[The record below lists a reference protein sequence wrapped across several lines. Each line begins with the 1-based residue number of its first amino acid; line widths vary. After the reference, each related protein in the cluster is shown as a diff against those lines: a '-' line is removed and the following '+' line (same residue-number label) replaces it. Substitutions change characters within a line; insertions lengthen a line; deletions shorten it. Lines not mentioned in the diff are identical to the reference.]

1 MKSLCALCC
10 AILPFVATPAFAQDT
25 GLKRVAFTEAPADDM
40 QYSLMGEFVG
50 PIKKGDGY
58 EPLGIQLRPVGD
70 TKIEAI
76 QYEGGLPGQSSY
88 TGNSTQLIG
97 HRSGDLVVLSG
108 GPWAIFVEKDKCL
121 IIDREGNKVGQLDRI
136 QRSSPSMGAKPP
148 EGATVLFDGTNTDQ
162 FTGGRMT
169 GDGLLMEGADVIPMF
184 RDFNLHV
191 EFRLPY
197 MPNSLDQKRG
207 NSGCYLQSRYEVQV
221 LDSFATPPV
230 FNGCSALYRQ
240 KAPDLNMCYPPLQ
253 WQTYDIK
260 FTAARWAADGT
271 KLRNARITVWQN
283 GVKTHD
289 DVEVKAKTGAGK
301 PEAPTQLPIR
311 FQNHSDPVRYRNIWI
326 VDRGLA
332 SGEFPVE
339 GSADETQAE
348 EPAKETSVDEP
359 ADEPPADKE
368 SAEGQPEDGGDESA
382 AATEPAESTE
392 AKSDQAAN
400 EVPPSPKAKE
410 SKKA

>member
-1 MKSLCALCC
+1 MKSLSALCC
-10 AILPFVATPAFAQDT
+10 VTLLLLTASAAAQDQ
-25 GLKRVAFTEAPADDM
+25 GLERVAFTEVPSEDL

-58 EPLGIQLRPVGD
+58 EPLGLQIRPVGD
-70 TKIEAI
+70 TRVEAI
-76 QYEGGLPGQSSY
+76 QYEGGLPGQSSF
-88 TGNSTQLIG
+88 TGKATQLIG
-97 HRSGDLVVLSG
+97 HRNEDLVVLSG
-108 GPWAIFVEKDKCL
+108 GQWAIFVENDKCL
-121 IIDREGNKVGQLDRI
+121 ILDRQGQKVGQLDRV

-148 EGATVLFDGTNTDQ
+148 AGATVLFDGSNTDQ

-169 GDGLLMEGADVIPMF
+169 DDGLLMEGADVIPMF

-253 WQTYDIK
+253 WQTYDIQ

-271 KLRNARITVWQN
+271 RLAKARITVWHN

-289 DVEVKAKTGAGK
+289 DVEIKNKTGAGK
-301 PEAPTQLPIR
+301 PEAPSQLPIR

-339 GSADETQAE
+339 ATEEAPAE
-348 EPAKETSVDEP
+348 EPAVESEEP
-359 ADEPPADKE
+359 
-368 SAEGQPEDGGDESA
+368 SA
-382 AATEPAESTE
+382 APQDSSDANA
-392 AKSDQAAN
+392 DQAKAEASN
-400 EVPPSPKAKE
+400 KEVPPSPARSVVQKA
-410 SKKA
+410 